1 MSATTRSLLKLDQ
14 AYYRRLGG
22 RDHSALIGEPD
33 KNGTIRFENLPNE
46 LRQVHADALCPVS
59 PKGAVPFVHV
69 NLMCKSGMA
78 SNRHSFT
85 SIPKRNLHTM
95 KFRFTAALKAVWKG
109 SHVGLC
115 HFRGCSKSC
124 WQLFVSWLMPLPN
137 ISHNHQSHRRLLL
150 RAYYHLLCRPGHR

>member
-1 MSATTRSLLKLDQ
+1 MVACLTFEIECLTSSELRVLVTLYVKLEREQPGERVVSATTRSLLKLDQ

-85 SIPKRNLHTM
+85 SIPIRNLHTM
-95 KFRFTAALKAVWKG
+95 KFRFTAA
-109 SHVGLC
+109 
-115 HFRGCSKSC
+115 
-124 WQLFVSWLMPLPN
+124 
-137 ISHNHQSHRRLLL
+137 
-150 RAYYHLLCRPGHR
+150 